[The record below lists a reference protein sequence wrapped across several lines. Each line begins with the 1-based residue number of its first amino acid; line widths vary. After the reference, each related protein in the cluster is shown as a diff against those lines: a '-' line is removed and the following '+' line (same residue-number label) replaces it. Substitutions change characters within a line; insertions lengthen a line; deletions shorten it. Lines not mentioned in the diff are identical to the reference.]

1 MSALALQP
9 HLISVG
15 GLDDFQS
22 SQHTFAASI
31 SPRGNSIVAH
41 ASSKAPQAPT
51 KKRLPADSLL
61 YFASWDHIP
70 ESTVEFYC
78 DTYLTFT
85 TIQNIAK
92 SLKNDSATQLLSEEQ
107 ITNYYSRS
115 IEQYINDAKKQITS
129 LTSQDPLPPT
139 YPTYVSI
146 LETLQLVQTV
156 YAPHGGQING
166 LIGEQLLQW
175 LNTSHTVPAT
185 AELIRLSAL
194 PEPWSDPDF
203 WPTLNKCVL
212 RGLST
217 SALGFLRRVAS
228 NHPSTVLRTFI
239 RDSLVPVLETHPRSS
254 EFQRESGFLAAHS
267 RWRERVA
274 EVRMALDRAVDT
286 DSGEGDE
293 DEWSRWV
300 DELLGVIEG
309 DDGVVFALCNEAVE
323 DGWGFREVI
332 GVWGVW
338 VDVGLKRTQLAKVVE
353 RVAEEMPPDPTVPV
367 QELHRAILAM
377 EELEALEIAAQVD
390 PWLAAH
396 LADIFEKVEA
406 LDPQDEIAQTY
417 GMSIRDHFVLSYA
430 EHLHSDPTLF
440 EIELE
445 YMGRCGAIGRE
456 RIAAV
461 ICHIPV
467 IPPPTDPKVS
477 EKSLSRLKSLGVD
490 DQGLPLAP
498 RIVDAG
504 MWEGCD
510 RVDKLLSVCDQ
521 FALRDESREI
531 CKIVAQHL
539 TRTKSYGLAIS
550 YSAFAQDVRGVGRI
564 ATLLLEEYVQ
574 NGEFVYYPTTVYA
587 AGANAPVNATDPIS
601 ARLQFVAR
609 FADFHTFSED
619 GAKGEAVRLLVR
631 MLDRSIVPRAW
642 QAVVLLDAASLLEGS
657 DEELLI
663 TTDDAYE
670 LLRYLQNIYTQA
682 ALGAG
687 SDYLEVLARITM
699 RGKGNTAE
707 TEALQSL
714 DIVRLVLARYLA
726 RCTVQRPAI
735 SSNKEDEPN
744 VMYTPDCIGSSS
756 AFSSQSDRFL
766 SDQLLKSGFLTI
778 SKEN

>member
-129 LTSQDPLPPT
+129 LASQDPLPPT

-286 DSGEGDE
+286 DSGEADE

-396 LADIFEKVEA
+396 LADIFEKVET

-531 CKIVAQHL
+531 CKLALTPLVLGSAAFVKHVAQIPA
-539 TRTKSYGLAIS
+539 RYM
-550 YSAFAQDVRGVGRI
+550 R
-564 ATLLLEEYVQ
+564 
-574 NGEFVYYPTTVYA
+574 
-587 AGANAPVNATDPIS
+587 VNATDPIS

-726 RCTVQRPAI
+726 RCTVQR
-735 SSNKEDEPN
+735 
-744 VMYTPDCIGSSS
+744 
-756 AFSSQSDRFL
+756 F
-766 SDQLLKSGFLTI
+766 
-778 SKEN
+778 

>member
-1 MSALALQP
+1 MTERFR
-9 HLISVG
+9 LILV
-15 GLDDFQS
+15 
-22 SQHTFAASI
+22 
-31 SPRGNSIVAH
+31 R
-41 ASSKAPQAPT
+41 
-51 KKRLPADSLL
+51 
-61 YFASWDHIP
+61 
-70 ESTVEFYC
+70 
-78 DTYLTFT
+78 
-85 TIQNIAK
+85 
-92 SLKNDSATQLLSEEQ
+92 LSEEQ
-107 ITNYYSRS
+107 ITSYYSRS

-129 LTSQDPLPPT
+129 LASQDPLPST
-139 YPTYVSI
+139 YPTYVNI

-185 AELIRLSAL
+185 AELLRLSAL

-203 WPTLNKCVL
+203 WPTLNKCLL

-228 NHPSTVLRTFI
+228 NHPSAILRTFI
-239 RDSLVPVLETHPRSS
+239 RDSLVPALESHPRSS
-254 EFQRESGFLAAHS
+254 DFQRESGFLTAHS
-267 RWRERVA
+267 RWRERVV
-274 EVRMALDRAVDT
+274 EVRVVFDKLDPE
-286 DSGEGDE
+286 EGDE

-300 DELLGVIEG
+300 DELLGVLEG
-309 DDGVVFALCNEAVE
+309 DAGVVFALCNEAVE

-353 RVAEEMPPDPTVPV
+353 KVSEQMPPDLTIPV

-377 EELEALEIAAQVD
+377 EELEALEVAAQVD

-396 LADIFEKVEA
+396 LADIFEKVET
-406 LDPQDEIAQTY
+406 LDPHDEIAQTY

-445 YMGRCGAIGRE
+445 YMGRCGTIGRE
-456 RIAAV
+456 RISAV
-461 ICHIPV
+461 ISHIPV
-467 IPPPTDPKVS
+467 IPPPTDPKAS
-477 EKSLSRLKSLGVD
+477 EKALSRLKSLGVD

-521 FALRDESREI
+521 FGLRDESREI
-531 CKIVAQHL
+531 CKAVAQHL
-539 TRTKSYGLAIS
+539 TREKSYGLAIS
-550 YSAFAQDVRGVGRI
+550 YCAFAQDVRGVGRI

-574 NGEFVYYPTTVYA
+574 NGSAAFVKHVAQIPARYMR
-587 AGANAPVNATDPIS
+587 VNATDPIS

-657 DEELLI
+657 EEDLLI

-699 RGKGNTAE
+699 RGKGSTAE

-726 RCTVQRPAI
+726 RCTVQRI
-735 SSNKEDEPN
+735 
-744 VMYTPDCIGSSS
+744 
-756 AFSSQSDRFL
+756 
-766 SDQLLKSGFLTI
+766 
-778 SKEN
+778 

>member
-1 MSALALQP
+1 MLALQP
-9 HLISVG
+9 HLIPTG
-15 GLDDFQS
+15 GLDEFQS

-31 SPRGNSIVAH
+31 SSRGNSVVAH
-41 ASSKAPQAPT
+41 ASSKNPQVPT
-51 KKRLPADSLL
+51 KKRLPADTLL

-92 SLKNDSATQLLSEEQ
+92 SLKNDSATHLLSEEQ

-115 IEQYINDAKKQITS
+115 IEQYINDTKKQIAS
-129 LTSQDPLPPT
+129 LASQDPLPST

-146 LETLQLVQTV
+146 LETLQLVQTI

-185 AELIRLSAL
+185 AELIRLSGL

-203 WPTLNKCVL
+203 WPTLNKCIL

-217 SALGFLRRVAS
+217 SALGFLRRVGS
-228 NHPSTVLRTFI
+228 NHPSATLRTFV

-254 EFQRESGFLAAHS
+254 EFQRESGFVTAHL

-274 EVRMALDRAVDT
+274 EVRIAFDKAVDAAP
-286 DSGEGDE
+286 GEGDE

-300 DELLGVIEG
+300 DELLGVLEG
-309 DDGVVFALCNEAVE
+309 DSGVVFALCNEAVE

-353 RVAEEMPPDPTVPV
+353 KVAEEMPPDPTMPI

-377 EELEALEIAAQVD
+377 DELEALEIAAQVD

-396 LADIFEKVEA
+396 LADIFEKVET
-406 LDPQDEIAQTY
+406 LDPHGEIAQTY
-417 GMSIRDHFVLSYA
+417 GVSVRDYFVLAYA

-445 YMGRCGAIGRE
+445 YLGRCGAVGRE
-456 RIAAV
+456 RISVV

-467 IPPPTDPKVS
+467 LPPPADPKASASSVS
-477 EKSLSRLKSLGVD
+477 KLKSLGVD

-504 MWEGCD
+504 MWEGYD

-521 FALRDESREI
+521 LGLHDESQEI
-531 CKIVAQHL
+531 CKVVAQHL
-539 TRTKSYGLAIS
+539 TREKNYGLAIS
-550 YSAFAQDVRGVGRI
+550 YCAFAKDVRGVGRI

-574 NGEFVYYPTTVYA
+574 NGSAAFVKHVTQIPARYMR
-587 AGANAPVNATDPIS
+587 VNATDPITS
-601 ARLQFVAR
+601 RLQFVAR

-642 QAVVLLDAASLLEGS
+642 QAVILLDAASLMEGS
-657 DEELLI
+657 EEELLI

-707 TEALQSL
+707 KEALQSL

-726 RCTVQRPAI
+726 RCTVQR
-735 SSNKEDEPN
+735 
-744 VMYTPDCIGSSS
+744 M
-756 AFSSQSDRFL
+756 
-766 SDQLLKSGFLTI
+766 
-778 SKEN
+778 

>member
-1 MSALALQP
+1 MAMLALQP
-9 HLISVG
+9 HLIPTG
-15 GLDDFQS
+15 GLDEFQS

-31 SPRGNSIVAH
+31 SSRGNSVVAH
-41 ASSKAPQAPT
+41 ASSKNPQVPT
-51 KKRLPADSLL
+51 KKRLPADTLL

-92 SLKNDSATQLLSEEQ
+92 SLKNDSATHLLSEEQ

-115 IEQYINDAKKQITS
+115 IEQYINDTKKQIAS
-129 LTSQDPLPPT
+129 LASQDPLPST

-146 LETLQLVQTV
+146 LETLQLVQTI

-185 AELIRLSAL
+185 AELIRLSGL

-203 WPTLNKCVL
+203 WPTLNKCIL

-217 SALGFLRRVAS
+217 SALGFLRRVGS
-228 NHPSTVLRTFI
+228 NHPSATLRTFV

-254 EFQRESGFLAAHS
+254 EFQRESGFVTAHL

-274 EVRMALDRAVDT
+274 EVRIAFDKAVDAAP
-286 DSGEGDE
+286 GEGDE

-300 DELLGVIEG
+300 DELLGVLEG
-309 DDGVVFALCNEAVE
+309 DSGVVFALCNEAVE

-353 RVAEEMPPDPTVPV
+353 KVAEEMPPDPTMPI

-377 EELEALEIAAQVD
+377 DELEALEIAAQVD

-396 LADIFEKVEA
+396 LADIFEKVET
-406 LDPQDEIAQTY
+406 LDPHDEIAQTY
-417 GMSIRDHFVLSYA
+417 GVSVRDYFVLAYA

-445 YMGRCGAIGRE
+445 YLGRCGAVGRE
-456 RIAAV
+456 RISVV

-467 IPPPTDPKVS
+467 LPPPADPKASASSVS
-477 EKSLSRLKSLGVD
+477 KLKSLGVD

-504 MWEGCD
+504 MWEGYD

-521 FALRDESREI
+521 LGLHDESQEI
-531 CKIVAQHL
+531 CKVVAQHL
-539 TRTKSYGLAIS
+539 TREKNYGLAIS
-550 YSAFAQDVRGVGRI
+550 YCAFAKDVRGVGRI

-574 NGEFVYYPTTVYA
+574 NGSAAFVKHVTQIPARYMR
-587 AGANAPVNATDPIS
+587 VNATDPITS
-601 ARLQFVAR
+601 RLQFVAR

-642 QAVVLLDAASLLEGS
+642 QAVILLDAASLMEGS
-657 DEELLI
+657 EEELLI

-707 TEALQSL
+707 KEALQSL

-726 RCTVQRPAI
+726 RCTVQR
-735 SSNKEDEPN
+735 
-744 VMYTPDCIGSSS
+744 M
-756 AFSSQSDRFL
+756 
-766 SDQLLKSGFLTI
+766 
-778 SKEN
+778 

>member
-1 MSALALQP
+1 MAILTLQP
-9 HLISVG
+9 HLVPEG
-15 GLDDFQS
+15 GLDEFQS
-22 SQHTFAASI
+22 SQHTFTASI
-31 SPRGNSIVAH
+31 SSRGNGVVAH
-41 ASSKAPQAPT
+41 ASSKTPHVPT
-51 KKRLPADSLL
+51 KKRLPADTLL

-85 TIQNIAK
+85 TIQNVAK
-92 SLKNDSATQLLSEEQ
+92 SLKNDSATHLLSEEQ

-129 LTSQDPLPPT
+129 LASQDPLPST
-139 YPTYVSI
+139 YPTYVNI
-146 LETLQLVQTV
+146 LETLQLVQTI

-217 SALGFLRRVAS
+217 SALGFLRRVGS
-228 NHPSTVLRTFI
+228 NHPSITLRAFI
-239 RDSLVPVLETHPRSS
+239 RDSLVPVLETHPRST
-254 EFQRESGFLAAHS
+254 EFQRESGFLTAYS

-274 EVRMALDRAVDT
+274 EVRVAFDKAVDA
-286 DSGEGDE
+286 DPGEGDE

-300 DELLGVIEG
+300 DELLGVLEG
-309 DDGVVFALCNEAVE
+309 DSGVVFALCNEAVE

-338 VDVGLKRTQLAKVVE
+338 VDVGLKRTQLAKLVE
-353 RVAEEMPPDPTVPV
+353 RVAEEMPPDPTIPV
-367 QELHRAILAM
+367 HELHRAILAM

-396 LADIFEKVEA
+396 LADIFEKVET
-406 LDPQDEIAQTY
+406 LDPHDEIAQTY
-417 GMSIRDHFVLSYA
+417 GMSVRDYFVLAYA

-445 YMGRCGAIGRE
+445 YMGRCGTAGRE
-456 RIAAV
+456 RISAV

-467 IPPPTDPKVS
+467 LPPPVDPKAS
-477 EKSLSRLKSLGVD
+477 TNSKSKLKSLGVD
-490 DQGLPLAP
+490 DQGLPIAP

-521 FALRDESREI
+521 FGLRDESREI
-531 CKIVAQHL
+531 CKVVAQYL
-539 TRTKSYGLAIS
+539 TREKNYGLAIS
-550 YSAFAQDVRGVGRI
+550 YCAFAKDVRGVGRI

-574 NGEFVYYPTTVYA
+574 NGSAAFVKHVTQIPARYMR
-587 AGANAPVNATDPIS
+587 VNATDPITS
-601 ARLQFVAR
+601 RLQFVAR

-657 DEELLI
+657 EEELLI

-699 RGKGNTAE
+699 RGKGNAAE
-707 TEALQSL
+707 KEALQSL

-726 RCTVQRPAI
+726 RCTVQRI
-735 SSNKEDEPN
+735 
-744 VMYTPDCIGSSS
+744 
-756 AFSSQSDRFL
+756 
-766 SDQLLKSGFLTI
+766 
-778 SKEN
+778 